1 MIADFIRADFYIPEF
16 MLIIEIDG
24 PSHENGLSQLN
35 KKSQMKKMVLEQL
48 GYTVCNI
55 NAIKFMSH
63 NLTFGETNIGERY
76 ISEQIKHALI
86 QSGNQRMPP
95 GGFGFEDI

>member
-16 MLIIEIDG
+16 MLIIEVDG

-35 KKSQMKKMVLEQL
+35 KKSQMKKMVLEHL

-55 NAIKFMSH
+55 KALQFMSH
-63 NLTFGETNIGERY
+63 HNTFWEKNKGERY
-76 ISEQIKHALI
+76 ISEQIKRALI
-86 QSGNQRMPP
+86 
-95 GGFGFEDI
+95 